1 LPDWLFVSVTIFSE
15 LVAPTGTFPKFTDAG
30 DTEVCAMPAPVR
42 GNKAGLFEAFVTTLS
57 DSAGTA
63 PTAVGVSVSEITQV
77 EPAATE
83 LPQVVEDKAYSA
95 GGVIEVIPSADV
107 CQL

>member
-1 LPDWLFVSVTIFSE
+1 MFVSVTVFSE
-15 LVAPTGTFPKFTDAG
+15 LVVPTGTFPKFTEAG

-42 GNKAGLFEAFVTTLS
+42 GNIAGLFDALVTTLS

-77 EPAATE
+77 DPAATE

-95 GGVIEVIPSADV
+95 GGVIEVMASAED